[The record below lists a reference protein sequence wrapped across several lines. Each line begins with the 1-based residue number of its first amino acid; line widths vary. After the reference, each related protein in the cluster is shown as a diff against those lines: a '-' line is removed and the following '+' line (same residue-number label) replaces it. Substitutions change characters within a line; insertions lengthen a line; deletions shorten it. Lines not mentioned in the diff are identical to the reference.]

1 MTAAGPRDE
10 GIRRPRLER
19 TGAVEFKTTGDIISF
34 AIRREE
40 ESIRDYGEMKSQA
53 PPGGLRVML
62 GELEAEEINHKK
74 LLEDMERAGFAVT
87 DPGIVADMKISD
99 YLVAET
105 PGSEMSLQDLLILAA
120 KKEEK
125 AAALYGDLA
134 GKAGRPEHRRL
145 FKFLRSQEKAHKL
158 RLESEYETFLL
169 EEN

>member
-74 LLEDMERAGFAVT
+74 LLE
-87 DPGIVADMKISD
+87 DMKISD